1 MEIDTEPV
9 LSYLRKMY
17 FQSISNNACY
27 IRATEAHEATMADI
41 EILKIRE
48 IMRDNP
54 DYFAG
59 VTENIE
65 RTVNKAI
72 TFVFFHSKSRY
83 YLL

>member
-1 MEIDTEPV
+1 
-9 LSYLRKMY
+9 
-17 FQSISNNACY
+17 
-27 IRATEAHEATMADI
+27 
-41 EILKIRE
+41 
-48 IMRDNP
+48 MRDNP